1 MQKLQSEVSELIT
14 AIQKFQ
20 LCQIIASETSKLY
33 NKIASGSIAK
43 GEKQAV
49 LQIKSKLYKRSKRKQ
64 AVQLIQ
70 KQASCTTDQS
80 KLYITY
86 KVITK

>member
-1 MQKLQSEVSELIT
+1 MQEMQSEVSELIT

-20 LCQIIASETSKLY
+20 YCQKIASETSKLY
-33 NKIASGSIAK
+33 NKIASGD
-43 GEKQAV
+43 KQAV
-49 LQIKSKLYKRSKRKQ
+49 LQIESKLYKRSKSKQ